1 VSLWY
6 FRCLDP
12 RGAATALFAVM
23 KRRPGTM
30 VVAGALK
37 LVAVLLVVGAVVG
50 VAFFRSDLL
59 ELVPFVGAKGLIA
72 PAVFTLL
79 VAAVAVLF
87 WALAEGLGMLAAHA
101 DAHAGADAPR
111 TEKPAPVALLA
122 ADPETPSHKFLGVG
136 DVPGFRRYQ
145 SPKTLVMKWTANVT
159 VGPAYLAVPVC
170 EVSVGESVTAL
181 GELAE
186 FAFVETTAGNGWL
199 PKDALAA

>member
-1 VSLWY
+1 ML
-6 FRCLDP
+6 
-12 RGAATALFAVM
+12 
-23 KRRPGTM
+23 
-30 VVAGALK
+30 VAGALK

-59 ELVPFVGAKGLIA
+59 ELVPLIGAKGMIA

-87 WALAEGLGMLAAHA
+87 WALGEGLVMLAAHA
-101 DAHAGADAPR
+101 DAHGGTQAPR
-111 TEKPAPVALLA
+111 KGTTAPVALHA
-122 ADPETPSHKFLGVG
+122 PDPATPNEKFLGVG

-145 SPKTLVMKWTANVT
+145 QPMTLVMKWTANVT

-170 EVSVGESVTAL
+170 EVAVGESVSAL
-181 GELAE
+181 GEVAE